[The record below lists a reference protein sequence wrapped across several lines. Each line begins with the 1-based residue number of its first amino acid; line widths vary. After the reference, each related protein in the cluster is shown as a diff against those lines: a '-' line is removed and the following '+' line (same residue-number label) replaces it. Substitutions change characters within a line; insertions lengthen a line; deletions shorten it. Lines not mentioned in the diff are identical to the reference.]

1 MKRTNLLIA
10 VAIVMVLILS
20 ACAAPAAAP
29 AGDSG
34 SAAAGGEA
42 VAALTCD
49 DAIGCVEVDADEP
62 IHIATMLTISGAT
75 AFLGED
81 SEGGVEIAIDDFG
94 PLKGHEVDVTKE
106 DVLCSAE
113 RGQTAD

>member
-42 VAALTCD
+42 MAAPTCD

-75 AFLGED
+75 A
-81 SEGGVEIAIDDFG
+81 IAIMDW
-94 PLKGHEVDVTKE
+94 KAAVSRA
-106 DVLCSAE
+106 SAG
-113 RGQTAD
+113 RSIRMTP